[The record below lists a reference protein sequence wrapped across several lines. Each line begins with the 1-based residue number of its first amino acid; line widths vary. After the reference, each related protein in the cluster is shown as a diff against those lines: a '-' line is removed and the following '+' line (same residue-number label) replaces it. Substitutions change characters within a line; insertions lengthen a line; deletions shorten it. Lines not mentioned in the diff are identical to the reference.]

1 MREGFLLVLSKCV
14 LPRLYPRRVVKP
26 GAGRSGSLLRVSF
39 LRACESL
46 NTRPPA
52 RWGARLSVPDET
64 MLSEECPAQNVITS

>member
-14 LPRLYPRRVVKP
+14 LPRLFPRRVVKP

-39 LRACESL
+39 LRAFYL
-46 NTRPPA
+46 HNARPPA

-64 MLSEECPAQNVITS
+64 TLSEECPAQKVRSL